1 LWLSFWKIY
10 FQKLWIIRS
19 LFKLCKNF
27 SCFIFCSVGL
37 DYFMPPKSKVKL
49 DEFEVRRSNLE
60 LEDAL
65 FLAAMRVTEQA
76 AIAAGRVTSRGDI
89 VLIGPSGVIKRES
102 TDAMKRTLDQLDIE
116 GHIVVGN
123 EEGKD
128 LMLRTGQRVGKANVS
143 DWKVDV
149 ALIAINGPD
158 IVTSMEN
165 NLIAVVALSEENG
178 LLKAPDVT
186 MEKLIVG
193 PHTAGSVDLTAPLDT
208 TLQKIA
214 KSVNQKV
221 KDLTIAILNQ
231 ESHSYLVRQVREA
244 GAQVKFFGGEITAA
258 LTTALHGTNI
268 HAVMG
273 SGGAKEGVLAAA
285 ALKCLGGE
293 IQARFRPH
301 GVDDEKKLRDADA
314 NSWNVYTTK
323 DLAPGENIIFAATG
337 ITDGDVLRG
346 VRVLQNGAK
355 THSVATGYSNR
366 VIRFS
371 EGFHVTGN
379 PARMNIEV

>member
-1 LWLSFWKIY
+1 
-10 FQKLWIIRS
+10 
-19 LFKLCKNF
+19 
-27 SCFIFCSVGL
+27 
-37 DYFMPPKSKVKL
+37 MPSKSKVKP
-49 DEFEVRRSNLE
+49 DEFEARQSNLE
-60 LEDAL
+60 LENTL
-65 FLAAMRVTEQA
+65 FLATMRVTEQA

-89 VLIGPSGVIKRES
+89 ILIGPSGVIERES
-102 TDAMKRTLDQLDIE
+102 TDAMKRMLDQLDIE
-116 GHIVVGN
+116 GYIVVGGTEKSKN
-123 EEGKD
+123 
-128 LMLRTGQRVGKANVS
+128 LTLRVGNGFGKGNS
-143 DWKVDV
+143 DNWKVDIV
-149 ALIAINGPD
+149 LAAIDGPD

-165 NLIAVVALSEENG
+165 NLIAVVALAEKNG
-178 LLKAPDVT
+178 LFKVPDVT

-193 PHTAGSVDLTAPLDT
+193 PHAAGSVDLTSPLDT

-221 KDLTIAILNQ
+221 KDLTIAILNH

-244 GAQVKFFGGEITAA
+244 GAKVKFISGEVTAA
-258 LTTALHGTNI
+258 LTTALHGTDI

-301 GVDDEKKLRDADA
+301 GIDDDKKLRDADV
-314 NSWNVYTTK
+314 SSCIVYTTK
-323 DLAPGENIIFAATG
+323 DLAPGKHIIFAATG

-346 VRVLQNGAK
+346 VRVLHDGAK
-355 THSVATGYSNR
+355 THSIAMGYNNR
-366 VIRFS
+366 VVRFS